1 MGKGTGGKNA
11 MLNTIAISKEQRD
24 LILDSIKQFN
34 EDEGFE
40 IDDASKAI
48 AYTWSVIAR
57 MEEQL
62 AVTNDNK
69 LLGSLY
75 TNLVRAA
82 KNLVDQM
89 LSHQKI
95 KESKAK
101 QEYISIATH
110 AAILKALQDIF
121 MLSLRKQG
129 FTEFQISE
137 LVDEMSR
144 LQREYPVAELSME
157 DLKERIYGEKPKE
170 IVAEALPDPTTKF
183 EELKKLAQPI
193 TRRPR

>member
-1 MGKGTGGKNA
+1 MGKNT
-11 MLNTIAISKEQRD
+11 MLKTIPITKEQRD

-57 MEEQL
+57 MEEQI
-62 AVTNDNK
+62 ATTNDNK

-129 FTEFQISE
+129 FTEFQIGE
-137 LVDEMSR
+137 LIDEMGR
-144 LQREYPVAELSME
+144 LQKEYPVAELSME

-170 IVAEALPDPTTKF
+170 VTARLLPSPSSKF
-183 EELKKLAQPI
+183 EELKELAKPI
-193 TRRPR
+193 SRKPR